1 MGKRECRVCHK
12 IKDLKM
18 FYKNK
23 ASRLGRIRMCKK
35 CCSISKRING
45 QRYRDTEQFGGN
57 RERAIKKDKY
67 KCVYCSMT
75 RYQHKER
82 FGKDIT
88 VHHKDGNGRRKKY
101 KNNSMSN
108 LQTLCSSCHGKKEG
122 GKVRSWRFGER
133 HPNSRLTEKDVI
145 EIRKLYAPKKYTQKR
160 LAKKFHVSRRAI
172 THVLRRPTWNH
183 I

>member
-82 FGKDIT
+82 KTVMGDVRNTRITQCLIFKPFVPHATGKKRAGKYDPGDSEKDI
-88 VHHKDGNGRRKKY
+88 
-101 KNNSMSN
+101 
-108 LQTLCSSCHGKKEG
+108 
-122 GKVRSWRFGER
+122 
-133 HPNSRLTEKDVI
+133 LTQG
-145 EIRKLYAPKKYTQKR
+145 LPKKMLLK
-160 LAKKFHVSRRAI
+160 
-172 THVLRRPTWNH
+172 
-183 I
+183 